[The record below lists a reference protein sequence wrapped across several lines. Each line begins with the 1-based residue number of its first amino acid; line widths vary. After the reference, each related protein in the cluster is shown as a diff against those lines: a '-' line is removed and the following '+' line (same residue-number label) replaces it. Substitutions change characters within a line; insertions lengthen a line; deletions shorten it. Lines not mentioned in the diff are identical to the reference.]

1 MAKKKDEIPDW
12 VTDEIQNAK
21 FQKLE
26 ELKKQDTFLNF
37 MMQITK

>member
-12 VTDEIQNAK
+12 VTDEMQN
-21 FQKLE
+21 FRNQKN
-26 ELKKQDTFLNF
+26 LKKQDIFLNF